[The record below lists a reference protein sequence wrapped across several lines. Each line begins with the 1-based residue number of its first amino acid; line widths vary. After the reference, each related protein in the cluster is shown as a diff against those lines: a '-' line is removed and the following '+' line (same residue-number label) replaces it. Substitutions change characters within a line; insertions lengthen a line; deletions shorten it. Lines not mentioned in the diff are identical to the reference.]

1 MRNEEWEW
9 QASRRKFLP
18 DLFIL
23 IQQMPSIIKGIRK
36 DSTIH
41 S

>member
-9 QASRRKFLP
+9 LALLQSFLP

-23 IQQMPSIIKGIRK
+23 IQQMPSIIKVIRK
-36 DSTIH
+36 DSVIH